1 MDSLSIF
8 LMEIPFR
15 ENAFIANLILWIFF
29 ISVGINILNNILRI
43 KFYKTN
49 SKDLFFEEYVE
60 GISYK
65 FIPSILMSIGII
77 GTFYL
82 IYMSLSNFQISKIEE
97 VSNIITHQIAPA
109 FSMSAL
115 GIFMSILYLLIEKM
129 ISVIYKIR
137 IKRVIPKK
145 SYTNMNFRQNEIFEE
160 ILKAINLQTKTFSE
174 LGEFSSGLAD
184 MSESMSKFGAISES
198 LEKTL
203 NPEVLGEVI
212 SNAFLKE
219 MSPVLNR
226 IEEVSKSVDK
236 NSEKIT
242 EFLEVELKN
251 EIMIPLKNSVDNTSE
266 AMKEI
271 KIALNHTSEAMVE
284 TNKGFDKLNESLNKL
299 ETLQED
305 FVKNL
310 DDVLDKQ
317 TNQFEE
323 TTTKIIQTYEL
334 LTNSVKTQIDEFN
347 DNSKTI
353 TNAFAGLSDEMKE
366 FLVNY
371 KNDYKELLQNQ
382 EQAIKDTTNSSIQ
395 ILQQSGEVVSNMI
408 TSTSNQLENT
418 LNGVD
423 EAIFKTTHSIETML
437 KETTNNSIDIL
448 KQSGFEVSNVI
459 TSASNQLQNT
469 LSGVDEALIKTS
481 QSIKEELE
489 KFKDSYT
496 DSLKGFL
503 NSQEEILNKV
513 FKDQTERLAN
523 VVNNFKVVLEDDVN
537 NRKILNEDLDK
548 LIKTTNGFVAGTK
561 DMITTAFDEQQNK
574 LMEFINTNE
583 IMQNKLNNIISNT
596 ASINEEGNKLTNE
609 LIDVIKNLYKQ
620 FNDNQTEVLKKYQI
634 SVEEH
639 LKDILNYMAAI
650 IEASHIKSE

>member
-1 MDSLSIF
+1 
-8 LMEIPFR
+8 
-15 ENAFIANLILWIFF
+15 
-29 ISVGINILNNILRI
+29 
-43 KFYKTN
+43 
-49 SKDLFFEEYVE
+49 VE

-65 FIPSILMSIGII
+65 FVPSILMSIGII

-115 GIFMSILYLLIEKM
+115 GIFMSIIYLLVEKS
-129 ISVIYKIR
+129 ILVIYKTI
-137 IKRVIPKK
+137 ITKVTPKR
-145 SYTNMNFRQNEIFEE
+145 SYSNMNFRQNEIFEE
-160 ILKAINLQTKTFSE
+160 MLKAINLQTKTFFE
-174 LGEFSSGLAD
+174 LGDFSSGLAD
-184 MSESMSKFGAISES
+184 MSESMSKFGKITES

-212 SNAFLKE
+212 SNAFIKE

-226 IEEVSKSVDK
+226 IEEVSKNVDK

-242 EFLEVELKN
+242 KFLEVELKN
-251 EIMIPLKNSVDNTSE
+251 EIMLPLKNSVDNTSE
-266 AMKEI
+266 AMKDI
-271 KIALNHTSEAMVE
+271 KIALNHTSEAMIE

-299 ETLQED
+299 EVLQEN

-310 DDVLDKQ
+310 DEVLEKQ
-317 TNQFEE
+317 TTQFEE
-323 TTTKIIQTYEL
+323 TTNKITQTYEL

-347 DNSKTI
+347 NNSKTI

-366 FLVNY
+366 FLINY
-371 KNDYKELLQNQ
+371 KNDYQELLQNQ
-382 EQAIKDTTNSSIQ
+382 EQAIKDTTNSSI
-395 ILQQSGEVVSNMI
+395 
-408 TSTSNQLENT
+408 
-418 LNGVD
+418 
-423 EAIFKTTHSIETML
+423 
-437 KETTNNSIDIL
+437 DIL
-448 KQSGFEVSNVI
+448 KQSGLEVSNVI

-496 DSLKGFL
+496 DSLTGFL
-503 NSQEEILNKV
+503 NSQEKILNKV
-513 FKDQTERLAN
+513 FKDQTERLEK
-523 VVNNFKVVLEDDVN
+523 VVDNFKVVLEDDVN

-548 LIKTTNGFVAGTK
+548 LIKTTNGFIAGTK
-561 DMITTAFDEQQNK
+561 DMITTAFDEQQSK

-596 ASINEEGNKLTNE
+596 TNINEEGNKLTNE